1 MHLEASVTSEDR
13 DQFTA
18 KIISKYQ
25 PLNNTSNI
33 RKAARIDKHI
43 QDFAQKLCEMYRK
56 FYPVVHKTHYQHG
69 MYLAFINSKR
79 SNVDNLHQNYLNE
92 NHKIFSEHN
101 KSHWL
106 HMTSTTFE
114 ALLMNFRK
122 LIVDTSE
129 GEGKAISM
137 TRIRDDI
144 KTFHTNIK
152 ANSDEF
158 TQFVENLNKQIEIAN
173 KPEIGGIW
181 RYIYSY
187 NIHLEDTYSV
197 GTDDPFHILDLGI
210 LMDSVNNFI
219 NILRDFYGHKE
230 PPYTAEI
237 GYVKT
242 LLWIRGF
249 SIFKRHSMLE
259 LSRYIDT
266 LAQLS
271 TQPEYVDLT
280 PKEASEKIFENE
292 VLGNEKEFEVFKL
305 IMENHVSDRITALKE
320 ELDLEKDL

>member
-1 MHLEASVTSEDR
+1 MHLEASLTSEDL

-25 PLNNTSNI
+25 PLINTSNSKKAI
-33 RKAARIDKHI
+33 RTNKQI
-43 QDFAQKLCEMYRK
+43 QDFAKKLCGMYEK
-56 FYPVVHKTHYQHG
+56 FYSVVRKTHYQHG
-69 MYLAFINSKR
+69 MYLALINNKR
-79 SNVDNLHQNYLNE
+79 SNVDNSHQNYLNE
-92 NHKIFSEHN
+92 SHKIFREHN
-101 KSHWL
+101 ERHLL
-106 HMTSTTFE
+106 HMISTTFE

-122 LIVDTSE
+122 LIVDTSR

-137 TRIRDDI
+137 IRIRKDI

-152 ANSDEF
+152 ANGDEF

-173 KPEIGGIW
+173 KPEIRGIW
-181 RYIYSY
+181 KYIDSY
-187 NIHLEDTYSV
+187 NIHLDDTYSV
-197 GTDDPFHILDLGI
+197 GTDEPFHILDLEI
-210 LMDSVNNFI
+210 LMGSINNFT
-219 NILRDFYGHKE
+219 NILRDFYGHKK
-230 PPYTAEI
+230 PLYTAKI

-249 SIFKRHSMLE
+249 SIFKRHSILE
-259 LSRYIDT
+259 LSRYINT

-271 TQPEYVDLT
+271 IQPEYVDLT

-320 ELDLEKDL
+320 E

>member
-1 MHLEASVTSEDR
+1 MHLEAFLTSEDL

-25 PLNNTSNI
+25 PLINTSNSKKAI
-33 RKAARIDKHI
+33 RINKQI
-43 QDFAQKLCEMYRK
+43 QDFAKKLCGMYEK
-56 FYPVVHKTHYQHG
+56 FYSVVRKTHYQHG
-69 MYLAFINSKR
+69 MYLALINNKR
-79 SNVDNLHQNYLNE
+79 SNVDNSHQNYLNE
-92 NHKIFSEHN
+92 NHKIFREHN
-101 KSHWL
+101 ERHLL
-106 HMTSTTFE
+106 HMISTTFE

-122 LIVDTSE
+122 LIVDTSR

-137 TRIRDDI
+137 IRIRKDI

-152 ANSDEF
+152 ANGDEF
-158 TQFVENLNKQIEIAN
+158 TQFVENLNKQIGIAN
-173 KPEIGGIW
+173 KPEIRGIW
-181 RYIYSY
+181 KYIDSY
-187 NIHLEDTYSV
+187 NIHLDDTYSV
-197 GTDDPFHILDLGI
+197 GTDEPFHIRDLEI

-249 SIFKRHSMLE
+249 SIFKRHSILE
-259 LSRYIDT
+259 LSQYINA

-271 TQPEYVDLT
+271 TQPEYVNLT
-280 PKEASEKIFENE
+280 PEEASEKIFENE
-292 VLGNEKEFEVFKL
+292 VLENEENFKIFTL
-305 IMENHVSDRITALKE
+305 YVQGHLEERIEALKE
-320 ELDLEKDL
+320 GVNAESDL

>member
-1 MHLEASVTSEDR
+1 MHLEASLTSEDL

-25 PLNNTSNI
+25 SLNNTSNI

-43 QDFAQKLCEMYRK
+43 QDFAQKLCEMYQK
-56 FYPVVHKTHYQHG
+56 FYPVVRKTHYQHG
-69 MYLAFINSKR
+69 MYLALINSKR
-79 SNVDNLHQNYLNE
+79 SNVGNLHQNYLNE

-101 KSHWL
+101 KSHWV

-137 TRIRDDI
+137 TRICDNI
-144 KTFHTNIK
+144 KQFHTNIK

-158 TQFVENLNKQIEIAN
+158 TQFVENLNEQIEIAN
-173 KPEIGGIW
+173 APEREKLW
-181 RYIYSY
+181 EYIRSY
-187 NIHLEDTYSV
+187 NIHLDDKFSI

-230 PPYTAEI
+230 PPYTAGI

-242 LLWIRGF
+242 LLWIRAF
-249 SIFKRHSMLE
+249 SFLKRHSMLE
-259 LSRYIDT
+259 LSLYINT

-280 PKEASEKIFENE
+280 PKEASEKVFENE
-292 VLGNEKEFEVFKL
+292 VLENEENFKIFTL
-305 IMENHVSDRITALKE
+305 HVQGYLEERIEALKE
-320 ELDLEKDL
+320 DLDAESDI

>member
-1 MHLEASVTSEDR
+1 
-13 DQFTA
+13 
-18 KIISKYQ
+18 
-25 PLNNTSNI
+25 
-33 RKAARIDKHI
+33 
-43 QDFAQKLCEMYRK
+43 
-56 FYPVVHKTHYQHG
+56 
-69 MYLAFINSKR
+69 
-79 SNVDNLHQNYLNE
+79 
-92 NHKIFSEHN
+92 
-101 KSHWL
+101 
-106 HMTSTTFE
+106 MTSTTFE

-137 TRIRDDI
+137 RRIRDVI
-144 KTFHTNIK
+144 KHFHTNTK

-158 TQFVENLNKQIEIAN
+158 TRFVENLNQQIDKATT
-173 KPEIGGIW
+173 PEMKEIW
-181 RYIYSY
+181 RYIDSY
-187 NIHLEDTYSV
+187 NIHLEDRFSI

-249 SIFKRHSMLE
+249 SIFKRHSILE
-259 LSRYIDT
+259 LSRYINT

-271 TQPEYVDLT
+271 IQPEYVDLT

-305 IMENHVSDRITALKE
+305 IMKDYLEERITAFKE